1 MEKNGRGIST
11 SASSSS
17 SSPSVQ
23 LLERELGKFCP
34 VVRFREGELIYG
46 PCQRGTTAYLV
57 RRGRVKLYHL
67 DESGKRLTLA
77 ILGPGGLFGEAAL
90 VGEEHR
96 ESSAEALE
104 DAVCWVIDREAL
116 RARASRH
123 PRLMIELLK
132 LFVRRT
138 EEVQERLKE
147 MVFKDLET
155 RLARILLHLVR
166 HHGRKAQDRWEVDLK
181 ITHQEIAELVGG
193 TRENVTMLLN
203 RFEAEGLIAKQR
215 YYLAILDFEGLL
227 KRAALDPEQLEEPA
241 PFQLQP
247 QPQDQDQAQ
256 ARGDSKD
263 ARG

>member
-1 MEKNGRGIST
+1 
-11 SASSSS
+11 
-17 SSPSVQ
+17 
-23 LLERELGKFCP
+23 
-34 VVRFREGELIYG
+34 
-46 PCQRGTTAYLV
+46 
-57 RRGRVKLYHL
+57 
-67 DESGKRLTLA
+67 
-77 ILGPGGLFGEAAL
+77 
-90 VGEEHR
+90 
-96 ESSAEALE
+96 
-104 DAVCWVIDREAL
+104 
-116 RARASRH
+116 
-123 PRLMIELLK
+123 MIELLK

-227 KRAALDPEQLEEPA
+227 KRAALDPEQLEDPA
-241 PFQLQP
+241 PFRLRLQL

-256 ARGDSKD
+256 GDSED